1 LKPSPPSS
9 LTSSQVREA
18 RQAKGW
24 TQAKL
29 AGFLGVSQKLVSLIE
44 CGKRTVNQELD
55 LKIRRLLDI
64 KD

>member
-1 LKPSPPSS
+1 MGK
-9 LTSSQVREA
+9 
-18 RQAKGW
+18 RQLALISNLHLIRKVKKGW

-29 AGFLGVSQKLVSLIE
+29 ADFLGVSQKLVSLIE

-64 KD
+64 NES